1 MSSLLD
7 QAIVDAAALKDAAMK
22 NAENLVLEKYSGEVK
37 DAINS
42 LLEQDEAP
50 MMGAPAD
57 AAPAVDSSF
66 VDEVPLAHENREI
79 IGPEEDEVIEIDFD
93 DIRSKLHAEEEAG
106 ELEAS
111 EMVDS
116 EQAAE
121 EIFGDTAAPAE
132 EIPVPEAPEAAEEEE
147 ELTISED
154 LLKTVVE
161 ELTVDINPKA
171 DIATGFAPMA
181 SGDTQAHSEEVEAEI
196 EAKEKESEEVTAEK
210 EKYVELY
217 ENKVDGL
224 DEEINELKTL
234 LNEAKEHLNYL
245 ILENAKLV
253 YQNKALNNYSL
264 NERQKE
270 KIVEAV
276 LNAKSAEEAKSLYDT
291 LQSAVGGRRDRQLN
305 SLSEAVSRPTT
316 SMLHSAKRSE
326 STSTTDPHMMRMLR
340 LAGIKN

>member
-7 QAIVDAAALKDAAMK
+7 QAIVDAAALRDAAMK
-22 NAENLVLEKYSGEVK
+22 NAESLVLEKYSGEVK
-37 DAINS
+37 EAINS

-50 MMGAPAD
+50 APDAAAD
-57 AAPAVDSSF
+57 AAF
-66 VDEVPLAHENREI
+66 MDEVPLAHEDEEI
-79 IGPEEDEVIEIDFD
+79 SGPADNELIEIDFD
-93 DIRSKLHAEEEAG
+93 DIRSKLHADEEAG
-106 ELEAS
+106 NVDAS

-116 EQAAE
+116 EEAAE
-121 EIFGDTAAPAE
+121 EIFADVAPAAEMPAAPETPEVAGAE
-132 EIPVPEAPEAAEEEE
+132 EMEISE
-147 ELTISED
+147 ELIKS
-154 LLKTVVE
+154 VVE
-161 ELTVDINPKA
+161 ELTVDIDPKA
-171 DIATGFAPMA
+171 DIPTGFAPMA
-181 SGDTQAHSEEVEAEI
+181 SGDTQAHSKEVEEEI
-196 EAKEKESEEVTAEK
+196 EAKENESEEAAAEK

-217 ENKVDGL
+217 ENKINHL
-224 DEEINELKTL
+224 DVEVNELKGL
-234 LNEAKEHLNYL
+234 LNEAKEYLNYL

-276 LNAKSAEEAKSLYDT
+276 HNAKSVEEAKSLYDT
-291 LQSAVGGRRDRQLN
+291 LQSAVGAREERRLN

-326 STSTTDPHMMRMLR
+326 SPSTNDPHMVRMLR

>member
-42 LLEQDEAP
+42 LLEQDEVP
-50 MMGAPAD
+50 PLGAPPAE
-57 AAPAVDSSF
+57 APVVDSSF
-66 VDEVPLAHENREI
+66 IDEVPLAHED
-79 IGPEEDEVIEIDFD
+79 EELSGVGDDEMIEIDFD

-121 EIFGDTAAPAE
+121 EIFGDTAAPVDD
-132 EIPVPEAPEAAEEEE
+132 VPAPEVPGGE
-147 ELTISED
+147 ELTISEE

-161 ELTVDINPKA
+161 ELTVDIDPKA
-171 DIATGFAPMA
+171 NIPTGFSPMA
-181 SGDTQAHSEEVEAEI
+181 SGDTQAHSEEVAAEI

-210 EKYVELY
+210 EKYAELY
-217 ENKVDGL
+217 ENKISGL
-224 DEEINELKTL
+224 DKEVNELKAL

-276 LNAKSAEEAKSLYDT
+276 LNAKTAEEAKSLYDT
-291 LQSAVGGRRDRQLN
+291 LQGAVGVHRERQVN

-326 STSTTDPHMMRMLR
+326 SSSTNDPHMMRMLR
-340 LAGIKN
+340 LAGIKE